1 MSRRL
6 LLWAVRSF
14 VGAGSNSWVYT
25 SATLLGLRMADS
37 VRGRRAV
44 VERLSIPPGHVV
56 VVDHLRISH
65 KQQIKD
71 MKRAKRQAKR
81 AGRRAATQ

>member
-1 MSRRL
+1 M
-6 LLWAVRSF
+6 VQ
-14 VGAGSNSWVYT
+14 
-25 SATLLGLRMADS
+25 AT
-37 VRGRRAV
+37 RGRRAV

-71 MKRAKRQAKR
+71 TKRQRRQAKR
-81 AGRRAATQ
+81 AGRRAAKK